1 MPLPLIIWA
10 AIALAILLISGGTS
24 NAIMQLPEATVKP
37 VAQYSGGAIGY
48 AIALGV
54 IILASV
60 YALKIWRK

>member
-1 MPLPLIIWA
+1 
-10 AIALAILLISGGTS
+10 
-24 NAIMQLPEATVKP
+24 MQLPEATVKP